1 MERQLTRKEILNAK
15 AIHLYCGDTV
25 YVELNDKE
33 DVYGICKD
41 RKWFV
46 KENFWDFFDSTL
58 MLSYF
63 QPLTAG
69 KALELL
75 EVWGCAPGL

>member
-1 MERQLTRKEILNAK
+1 MERQLTRDEILNAK

-25 YVELNDKE
+25 YVELNDTE

-46 KENFWDFFDSTL
+46 KENFCDYFDSPL

-63 QPLTAG
+63 QPLTAE
-69 KALELL
+69 KAFELL
-75 EVWGCAPGL
+75 ETWGHILN